1 MKVLF
6 NQCLDCGL
14 GKSCYESG
22 FERCPKIEKAG
33 EGLGIPVRQ
42 KDNSWFTNIPFGVY
56 MALKHILANSM
67 NIARSPKVGINQD
80 MPEMKY
86 PRVDFAK
93 RLATETVLTHDEAS
107 VLVAEISLYGDIK
120 DAIECYEVRG
130 LKALKL
136 YLAGRKTLLRMGV
149 D

>member
-6 NQCLDCGL
+6 DQCWDCSL

-56 MALKHILANSM
+56 MGLKHILAKSKK
-67 NIARSPKVGINQD
+67 IARSPKVGIDRD

-86 PRVDFAK
+86 PRMEFAK
-93 RLATETVLTHDEAS
+93 MLATETVLTHDEAS

-120 DAIECYEVRG
+120 EAIECYNEHG
-130 LKALKL
+130 LRSLEL
-136 YLAGRKTLLRMGV
+136 YLSSRKEYFLGV